1 MKPDDLPLHDI
12 PALSGNNAPD
22 PRRTA
27 LDNLPVIGELPAD
40 LNGLYVRNGP
50 NPYFP
55 TRLALPRLR
64 RRRHAAR
71 DPLRPGPW

>member
-1 MKPDDLPLHDI
+1 MKLADLPVHDI
-12 PALSGNNAPD
+12 PALSGNNAPVHD
-22 PRRTA
+22 ELV

-55 TRLALPRLR
+55 VPPPASRPTR
-64 RRRHAAR
+64 
-71 DPLRPGPW
+71 GPTNTPAS